1 MKIPNKW
8 VGDRAFYFSMLHLAI
23 PLIIQQA
30 VSSFVS
36 LLDNVMVG
44 ALGTESISGV
54 AIVNQLVFVYY
65 LTVFGTLSGASIFGS
80 QFFGVGDHKGL
91 RDTFRFRLIASL
103 GLTVVAIVVFLTAG
117 DSLTALF
124 LTDDGTSDV
133 GLTASLASQ
142 YMKITLWG
150 LVPYAIAQVYSS
162 VVRETGDAFQPMVA
176 SVLSI
181 LVNLLFNYLLIFGKL
196 GFPAMGVA
204 GAAWAT
210 VLSRYVECLYLLIAT
225 HRRPD
230 KYRFIQGA
238 LRSLRIPLTLC
249 RRIVI
254 MGLPLMLN
262 ECLWS
267 LGSTMINQS
276 YSTRGLTVVAATN
289 IQSTVWN
296 LFTIIMFAMGSVVSI
311 MVGQRLGAGD
321 IEGARETDTRLITFT
336 VVLHVIIGTTLV
348 LTAPYIPYIYNTTDE
363 VRALTSTLLYIS
375 GAVLPVTAF
384 MHTCYFTVRSGG
396 KTIITFLFDC
406 GFTWCVVLPL
416 VVCLCSFTD
425 LPMAVIF
432 LLAQLS
438 EVIKAVIGFWMLK
451 SGIWAKNLIH
461 DLGGKAEES
470 TL

>member
-103 GLTVVAIVVFLTAG
+103 GLTVVAIVVFLTSG

-142 YMKITLWG
+142 YMQITLWG

-254 MGLPLMLN
+254 TGLPLMLN

-321 IEGARETDTRLITFT
+321 IEGARETDNRLITFT

-363 VRALTSTLLYIS
+363 VRALTTTLLYIS

-470 TL
+470 TP

>member
-249 RRIVI
+249 RRIMI
-254 MGLPLMLN
+254 TGLPLMLN

-363 VRALTSTLLYIS
+363 VRALTTTLLYIS

>member
-103 GLTVVAIVVFLTAG
+103 GLTVVAIVVFLTEG

-363 VRALTSTLLYIS
+363 VRALTTTLLYIS

>member
-8 VGDRAFYFSMLHLAI
+8 VGDRDFYFSMLHLDI

-142 YMKITLWG
+142 YMQITLWG

-162 VVRETGDAFQPMVA
+162 VVRETGDAFQPMIA

-254 MGLPLMLN
+254 TGLPLMLN

-336 VVLHVIIGTTLV
+336 VVLHVIIGTILV

-363 VRALTSTLLYIS
+363 VRSLTITLLYIS